1 MLQAAVGLAITSI
14 KCAVW
19 NAQQFR
25 RLLHLQVLVLNRIQH
40 ALRKR
45 LFPELRSSSFGQIII
60 HPDNVVPLLP
70 LIVGQK
76 DWLQMLSWTAQN
88 IFVLLL
94 GEIVWRIGAFNF
106 RRDLVTGWIW
116 DWRWLN
122 DDRKSE
128 FRRVQLIKSL
138 YLLRTPPDDDRSRC
152 RAATAYKTNAPR
164 CRATCHPSSPSPD
177 SSCLCND
184 AATVIASETF

>member
-1 MLQAAVGLAITSI
+1 MLQAAIGLAITSI
-14 KCAVW
+14 KCAVRD
-19 NAQQFR
+19 AQQLS
-25 RLLHLQVLVLNRIQH
+25 RLLHLQILILNRIQH
-40 ALRKR
+40 ALCER
-45 LFPELRSSSFGQIII
+45 LFPELRSSSLGQIII

-70 LIVGQK
+70 LLVGQE

-88 IFVLLL
+88 VFVFLL

-106 RRDLVTGWIW
+106 RRDLVTGRIC
-116 DWRWLN
+116 DLM
-122 DDRKSE
+122 KKVSE
-128 FRRVQLIKSL
+128 LRRDQLIKSL
-138 YLLRTPPDDDRSRC
+138 YLLHTPSDGDRSRC

-184 AATVIASETF
+184 AAAVIASKTF